1 MSTIFRFLEFYKRP
15 LGNRYKTTFSFT
27 VNKFN
32 AVHVNE
38 KQLKETVISKC
49 ENQSLEA
56 DFFEETLKSN

>member
-1 MSTIFRFLEFYKRP
+1 MRTIFRFLDFYKRP
-15 LGNRYKTTFSFT
+15 LGNRYKATFSFT
-27 VNKFN
+27 ANKFN

-56 DFFEETLKSN
+56 AFFEKTLKSN